1 MTKNIL
7 LFVEKIFK
15 IYIFLW
21 QVILRRLL
29 GQESP
34 FSSSLFSPS
43 FCLFVCLFVSSSNY
57 WVIWALSQVIA
68 YRKAW
73 GTAEKMGQFLPSSGG
88 LSFWFFVFLKELS
101 EQGVKSSSGLWGVNW
116 WRGGE
121 ASQLLEREV
130 QIRQIKGW
138 RRGCRI
144 WKGDRRRVRK
154 FIWFFKF
161 RDTLSHLFI
170 NSMKEAIFSVLS
182 LETSRCQLKCFPL
195 ILSGQYIFQSS
206 TKTD

>member
-7 LFVEKIFK
+7 LFVEIFK

-34 FSSSLFSPS
+34 FSSSLFLPS
-43 FCLFVCLFVSSSNY
+43 FCLFVCLFVSSSTY

-88 LSFWFFVFLKELS
+88 LSFCFFVFLKELS

-116 WRGGE
+116 WR
-121 ASQLLEREV
+121 
-130 QIRQIKGW
+130 
-138 RRGCRI
+138 RRRSKSVT
-144 WKGDRRRVRK
+144 WKGSSNKANKGMERVQ
-154 FIWFFKF
+154 
-161 RDTLSHLFI
+161 
-170 NSMKEAIFSVLS
+170 N
-182 LETSRCQLKCFPL
+182 LE
-195 ILSGQYIFQSS
+195 GG
-206 TKTD
+206 